1 MWIIR
6 LYVIVGKYFFVIFG
20 SILYECILC
29 INNQKIRLNILIKI
43 FGMLRGKKFIGL
55 VDVEIQSIIWGYVIF
70 KRINVKMV
78 IDGKD
83 RGNNW

>member
-1 MWIIR
+1 
-6 LYVIVGKYFFVIFG
+6 
-20 SILYECILC
+20 
-29 INNQKIRLNILIKI
+29 
-43 FGMLRGKKFIGL
+43 MLRGKKFIGL